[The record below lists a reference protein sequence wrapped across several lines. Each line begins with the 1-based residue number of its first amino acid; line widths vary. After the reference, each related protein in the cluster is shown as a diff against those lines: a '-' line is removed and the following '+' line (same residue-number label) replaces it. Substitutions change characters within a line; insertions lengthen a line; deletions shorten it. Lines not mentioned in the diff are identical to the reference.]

1 MRDSAQVACARLRDG
16 KTNQFI
22 DVVFLCQGDILDYEK
37 VPCVAKN
44 EDGEFELVLGNNQL
58 LSVFV
63 LMVLL
68 LVVCFVGGY
77 FLGRKAT
84 PVLNAAA
91 TANGAPAAVEPSS
104 ETEPT
109 KIVDA
114 TKPEPKKEEPA
125 PVRTAPQAEPETAK
139 AEAPK
144 SEPVKP
150 EPKKDEPKQV
160 AKVEPKP
167 EPKKEEPKKAE
178 TKKVDTKAKPE
189 PVKPKPEPPKVEAK
203 GKQGPTAGQPIPGRI
218 YLQLSAT
225 EKDKADV
232 MVDLLRRRNLPGFAA
247 AIPDRPGLYR
257 VLVGPLADTG
267 ITDMKAQLKA
277 GGFPADEA
285 IRRQF

>member
-1 MRDSAQVACARLRDG
+1 
-16 KTNQFI
+16 
-22 DVVFLCQGDILDYEK
+22 
-37 VPCVAKN
+37 VAKN

-84 PVLNAAA
+84 PVINAAA
-91 TANGAPAAVEPSS
+91 TANGAPVEGVR

-114 TKPEPKKEEPA
+114 TKPSEEKKEETV
-125 PVRTAPQAEPETAK
+125 PVRTAPQAEPEVAK
-139 AEAPK
+139 TELPK

-150 EPKKDEPKQV
+150 EPKKEEPKQV
-160 AKVEPKP
+160 AKVEPPKP
-167 EPKKEEPKKAE
+167 EPKQE
-178 TKKVDTKAKPE
+178 TKAKAPE
-189 PVKPKPEPPKVEAK
+189 PVKPKLEPKAKPEPPKVEAK
-203 GKQGPTAGQPIPGRI
+203 GKQPAGAQPIPGRI

-225 EKDKADV
+225 EKDKADT
-232 MVDLLRRRNLPGFAA
+232 MVDLLKRRNLPGFAA

-257 VLVGPLADTG
+257 VLVGPLAETG
-267 ITDMKAQLKA
+267 INDMKAQLKA
-277 GGFPADEA
+277 GGFPADQA

>member
-1 MRDSAQVACARLRDG
+1 
-16 KTNQFI
+16 
-22 DVVFLCQGDILDYEK
+22 
-37 VPCVAKN
+37 VAKN

-91 TANGAPAAVEPSS
+91 TANGAPTEAIRDASS
-104 ETEPT
+104 DSGPT

-114 TKPEPKKEEPA
+114 TKPTAEEKEEPA
-125 PVRTAPQAEPETAK
+125 PVRTAPQAEPEVAK
-139 AEAPK
+139 AE
-144 SEPVKP
+144 
-150 EPKKDEPKQV
+150 PKKEEPKQV
-160 AKVEPKP
+160 AKVEPSKSEPAKP
-167 EPKKEEPKKAE
+167 EPKKAEPKQE
-178 TKKVDTKAKPE
+178 TKAKAPEPAKAKPE
-189 PVKPKPEPPKVEAK
+189 PAKAKPEPPKVEAK
-203 GKQGPTAGQPIPGRI
+203 GKQPLGAQPIPGRI

-225 EKDKADV
+225 EKDKAEV

-267 ITDMKAQLKA
+267 INDMKAQLKA
-277 GGFPADEA
+277 GGFPADQA

>member
-1 MRDSAQVACARLRDG
+1 M
-16 KTNQFI
+16 
-22 DVVFLCQGDILDYEK
+22 
-37 VPCVAKN
+37 AKN

-91 TANGAPAAVEPSS
+91 TAKGAPVDSVRDP
-104 ETEPT
+104 EPT

-114 TKPEPKKEEPA
+114 TKPEPKNEAP

-139 AEAPK
+139 V
-144 SEPVKP
+144 EPVKA
-150 EPKKDEPKQV
+150 EPKKEEPKQV
-160 AKVEPKP
+160 AKVEPPKP
-167 EPKKEEPKKAE
+167 EPKKVE
-178 TKKVDTKAKPE
+178 TKAKELKPAAKAPEPVKAKPE
-189 PVKPKPEPPKVEAK
+189 PPKQAPA
-203 GKQGPTAGQPIPGRI
+203 AGQPIPGRV

-225 EKDKADV
+225 ERDKADA
-232 MVDLLRRRNLPGFAA
+232 MVDLLKRRNLPGFAA
-247 AIPDRPGLYR
+247 AIPDRPGLFR
-257 VLVGPLADTG
+257 VLVGPLADSG
-267 ITDMKAQLKA
+267 IADMKAQLKA

>member
-1 MRDSAQVACARLRDG
+1 MNGQCRVPGEEEPFFPGFFRFAETFRDCGVSLLRGYTRLNKGR
-16 KTNQFI
+16 
-22 DVVFLCQGDILDYEK
+22 Y
-37 VPCVAKN
+37 VAKN

-63 LMVLL
+63 LMVML

-91 TANGAPAAVEPSS
+91 TVNGAPVEAAR

-109 KIVDA
+109 RIVDA
-114 TKPEPKKEEPA
+114 TRPEPKKEEPP

-139 AEAPK
+139 T
-144 SEPVKP
+144 EPVKA
-150 EPKKDEPKQV
+150 EPKKEEPKQV
-160 AKVEPKP
+160 AKVEPPKP
-167 EPKKEEPKKAE
+167 EPKKPEPKPE
-178 TKKVDTKAKPE
+178 TKAKAPE
-189 PVKPKPEPPKVEAK
+189 PAKPTAKAPEPPKVDAK
-203 GKQGPTAGQPIPGRI
+203 GKSAATGQPIPGRI

-225 EKDKADV
+225 GKDQSDA
-232 MVDLLRRRNLPGFAA
+232 MVDLLRRGNFPGFAA
-247 AIPDRPGLYR
+247 AIPDRPGMFR
-257 VLVGPLADTG
+257 VLVGPLAETG
-267 ITDMKAQLKA
+267 IADMKAQLKK

>member
-1 MRDSAQVACARLRDG
+1 
-16 KTNQFI
+16 
-22 DVVFLCQGDILDYEK
+22 
-37 VPCVAKN
+37 VAKN

-91 TANGAPAAVEPSS
+91 TANGAPVEVTHES
-104 ETEPT
+104 EPT

-114 TKPEPKKEEPA
+114 TKPEPKSSETPI
-125 PVRTAPQAEPETAK
+125 RTAPQSEPETK
-139 AEAPK
+139 A
-144 SEPVKP
+144 
-150 EPKKDEPKQV
+150 EPKKEEPKQV
-160 AKVEPKP
+160 AKVEPPKP
-167 EPKKEEPKKAE
+167 EPAKPAPKKEEPKQLVKA
-178 TKKVDTKAKPE
+178 DTKAKVPE
-189 PVKPKPEPPKVEAK
+189 PVKAKPELPKLDTK
-203 GKQGPTAGQPIPGRI
+203 GKQATAAGQPIPGRI

-225 EKDKADV
+225 EKDKADA
-232 MVDLLRRRNLPGFAA
+232 MVDLLRRSNLPGFAA
-247 AIPDRPGLYR
+247 AIPDRPGLFR
-257 VLVGPLADTG
+257 VLVGPLAETG
-267 ITDMKAQLKA
+267 IADMKAQLKR

>member
-1 MRDSAQVACARLRDG
+1 
-16 KTNQFI
+16 
-22 DVVFLCQGDILDYEK
+22 
-37 VPCVAKN
+37 
-44 EDGEFELVLGNNQL
+44 
-58 LSVFV
+58 
-63 LMVLL
+63 MVLL

-91 TANGAPAAVEPSS
+91 TANGAPVEAARDSEPA
-104 ETEPT
+104 

-114 TKPEPKKEEPA
+114 TKPSPEEKEDKKEEPQ
-125 PVRTAPQAEPETAK
+125 PVRTAPQAEPE
-139 AEAPK
+139 
-144 SEPVKP
+144 
-150 EPKKDEPKQV
+150 QV
-160 AKVEPKP
+160 AKVEPKAEP
-167 EPKKEEPKKAE
+167 LKPAPKKEEPKKAE
-178 TKKVDTKAKPE
+178 TKAKAAE
-189 PVKPKPEPPKVEAK
+189 PAKPKPEPPKVEAK
-203 GKQGPTAGQPIPGRI
+203 AKQGATAGQPIPGRI

-257 VLVGPLADTG
+257 VLVGPLAETG
-267 ITDMKAQLKA
+267 IADMKAQLKA